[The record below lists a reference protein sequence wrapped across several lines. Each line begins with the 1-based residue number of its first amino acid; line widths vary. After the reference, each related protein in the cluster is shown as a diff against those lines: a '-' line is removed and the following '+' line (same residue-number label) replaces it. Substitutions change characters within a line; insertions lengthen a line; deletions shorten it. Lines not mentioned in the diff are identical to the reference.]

1 MAIAR
6 WCCTNSIVINPDKTI
21 SSWVPLITR
30 SLPSFPMVKLL
41 GKEIKPVPVAK
52 YLGVII
58 DSSLSYNEHVTKT
71 VSDCVHRL
79 IRINRIK
86 YRVDRKTLLLIINA
100 FVFSKLFYCSTV
112 WSITSKTNVKKIAFS
127 SEPCWQ
133 DSSWSLEV

>member
-1 MAIAR
+1 
-6 WCCTNSIVINPDKTI
+6 
-21 SSWVPLITR
+21 
-30 SLPSFPMVKLL
+30 MVKLL

-112 WSITSKTNVKKIAFS
+112 WSNTSKTNVKKNAVS
-127 SEPCWQ
+127 SEPCRQ
-133 DSSWSLEV
+133 DSSWSPEVQSHF